1 MSSLSQIR
9 QARINK
15 IKALQQQEINPYPA
29 KAKRTMPIAQSLT
42 LAAKGEKTEISLAGR
57 MRSQRLHGGSCFVDL
72 EDSTAKIQLY
82 FKKDTVG
89 EKLYQLFTENFDLGD
104 FISVTGEL
112 FTTKTGEPTLEVKQ
126 FQMLAKS
133 LRSLPDKWYG
143 LTDKEE
149 RFRKRYLD
157 LLMNEGVR
165 DIFIRRNAIIK
176 SIRGFLDEN
185 KFTEVETPILQ
196 NLAGGA
202 SARPFKTH
210 LNALDLNLYLR
221 VAPELYLKRLLVG
234 GFERVYE
241 IGRCFRNEGM
251 DFAHNPDFTM
261 VEFYAAY
268 WDYEKLMEFTEELFS
283 HLLTSI
289 AGDTKIVYQ
298 NQSIDFKIPWPRLEF
313 SKLAKTD
320 EEFKQA
326 RQKIIQPTLVINH
339 PVEIL
344 PLAKRLESDSKKVA
358 SFQLIAAGMEIVKAF
373 SELNDPIAQKKRFEA
388 QEKMRARGDEEAQ
401 RMDKDFIEALEYGMP
416 PAAGFGMGIDRLVML
431 LTDSHSLREVI
442 LFPTMRPKIKS
453 QKPNNK
459 YQINSKNQ

>member
-9 QARINK
+9 QARIK
-15 IKALQQQEINPYPA
+15 KLKSLREQEIEPYPA
-29 KAKRTMPIAQSLT
+29 KTKRTMPIAQALT
-42 LAAKGEKTEISLAGR
+42 LTAKGEKTEISLAGR
-57 MRSQRLHGGSCFVDL
+57 MRSRRLHGGSCFVDL

-104 FISVTGEL
+104 FIGVTGEL
-112 FTTKTGEPTLEVKQ
+112 FATKTGEPTLEVKA
-126 FQMLAKS
+126 FQILSKS

-157 LLMNEGVR
+157 LLMNDGVR
-165 DIFIRRNAIIK
+165 DIFVRRNAIIK

-185 KFTEVETPILQ
+185 KFIEVETPILQ
-196 NLAGGA
+196 GLAGGA

-268 WDYEKLMEFTEELFS
+268 WDYEKLMEFTEELFT
-283 HLLTSI
+283 HLLTSVV
-289 AGDTKIVYQ
+289 GSTKITYQ
-298 NQSIDFKIPWPRLEF
+298 GQTINFKAPWPRVEF

-320 EEFKQA
+320 DEFKIA
-326 RQKIIQPTLVINH
+326 RQKI
-339 PVEIL
+339 
-344 PLAKRLESDSKKVA
+344 A
-358 SFQLIAAGMEIVKAF
+358 SFQLVAAGMEIVKAF
-373 SELNDPIAQKKRFEA
+373 SELNDSIDQKKRFDV
-388 QEKMRARGDEEAQ
+388 QEKMRAKGDEEAQ
-401 RMDKDFIEALEYGMP
+401 RLDRDFIESMEYGMP
-416 PAAGFGMGIDRLVML
+416 PAAGFGMGVDRLVML

-442 LFPTMRPKIKS
+442 LFPTMKPKIKS
-453 QKPNNK
+453 K
-459 YQINSKNQ
+459 IRMASSAEVAV

>member
-15 IKALQQQEINPYPA
+15 VKALQQQEINPYPA
-29 KAKRTMPIAQSLT
+29 KTKRTMPIAQALT

-72 EDSTAKIQLY
+72 QDSTAKIQLY

-89 EKLYQLFTENFDLGD
+89 EKSYQLFTENFDLGD

-112 FTTKTGEPTLEVKQ
+112 FATKTGEPTLEVKQ

-143 LTDKEE
+143 LSDKEE

-157 LLMNEGVR
+157 LLMNDGVR
-165 DIFIRRNAIIK
+165 DIFVRRSAIIK

-261 VEFYAAY
+261 IEFYAAY

-283 HLLTSI
+283 HLLTSV

-298 NQSIDFKIPWPRLEF
+298 NQSIDFKTPWPRLEF

-339 PVEIL
+339 PVKIL
-344 PLAKRLESDSKKVA
+344 PLAKRLESDSKNVA

-373 SELNDPIAQKKRFEA
+373 SELNDPIDQKKRFEA
-388 QEKMRARGDEEAQ
+388 QEKMRAKGDEEAQ
-401 RMDKDFIEALEYGMP
+401 RMDRDFIEALEYGMP

-431 LTDSHSLREVI
+431 LTDNHSLREVI
-442 LFPTMRPKIKS
+442 LFPTMRPK
-453 QKPNNK
+453 QKPQISNNK
-459 YQINSKNQ
+459 NQINSKN

>member
-1 MSSLSQIR
+1 MSSLSQLR
-9 QARINK
+9 QARIKKLKN
-15 IKALQQQEINPYPA
+15 LRELEIEPYPA
-29 KAKRTMPIAQSLT
+29 KTKRTMPIAQALT
-42 LAAKGEKTEISLAGR
+42 LAAKNEKTEISLAGR

-112 FTTKTGEPTLEVKQ
+112 FATKTGEPTLEVKQ

-143 LTDKEE
+143 LSDKEE

-157 LLMNEGVR
+157 LLMNDGVR
-165 DIFIRRNAIIK
+165 DIFVRRSAIIK

-185 KFTEVETPILQ
+185 KFIEVETPILQ
-196 NLAGGA
+196 GLAGGA

-251 DFAHNPDFTM
+251 DFSHNPDFTM
-261 VEFYAAY
+261 IEFYAAY

-283 HLLTSI
+283 HLLTNVV
-289 AGDTKIVYQ
+289 GDIKITYQ
-298 NQSIDFKIPWPRLEF
+298 GQVIDFKTPWPRAEF

-320 EEFKQA
+320 EEFKIV

-344 PLAKRLESDSKKVA
+344 PLAKRLDGEPKKVA
-358 SFQLIAAGMEIVKAF
+358 SFQLVAAGMEIVKAF
-373 SELNDPIAQKKRFEA
+373 SELNDPIDQKKRFEN
-388 QEKMRARGDEEAQ
+388 QEKMRAKGNEEAQ

-442 LFPTMRPKIKS
+442 LFPTMKPKNKLKVKS
-453 QKPNNK
+453 AK
-459 YQINSKNQ
+459 

>member
-1 MSSLSQIR
+1 VSSLSQIR
-9 QARINK
+9 QARIK
-15 IKALQQQEINPYPA
+15 KLKSLREQEIEPYPA
-29 KAKRTMPIAQSLT
+29 KTKRTMPIAQALT
-42 LAAKGEKTEISLAGR
+42 LTAKGEKTEISLAGR

-104 FISVTGEL
+104 FIGVTGEL
-112 FTTKTGEPTLEVKQ
+112 FATKTGEPTLEVKA
-126 FQMLAKS
+126 FQILSKS

-157 LLMNEGVR
+157 LLMNDGVR
-165 DIFIRRNAIIK
+165 DIFVRRNAIIK

-185 KFTEVETPILQ
+185 KFIEVETPILQ
-196 NLAGGA
+196 GLAGGA

-268 WDYEKLMEFTEELFS
+268 WDYEKLMEFTEELFT
-283 HLLTSI
+283 HLLTSVV
-289 AGDTKIVYQ
+289 GSTKITYQ
-298 NQSIDFKIPWPRLEF
+298 GQTINFKAPWPRVEF

-320 EEFKQA
+320 DEFKIA
-326 RQKIIQPTLVINH
+326 RQKITQPTFVINH

-344 PLAKRLESDSKKVA
+344 PLAKRLESDPKKVA
-358 SFQLIAAGMEIVKAF
+358 SFQLVAAGMEIVKAF
-373 SELNDPIAQKKRFEA
+373 SELNDSIDQKKRFDV
-388 QEKMRARGDEEAQ
+388 QEKMRAKGDEEAQ
-401 RMDKDFIEALEYGMP
+401 RLDRDFIESMEYGMP
-416 PAAGFGMGIDRLVML
+416 PAAGFGMGVDRLVML

-442 LFPTMRPKIKS
+442 LFPTMKPKIKS
-453 QKPNNK
+453 K
-459 YQINSKNQ
+459 IRMASSAEVAV